1 MEEKKAPRI
10 FVIGFMGSN
19 RNEIGKKL
27 AAKLNYELIDLDRE
41 IEKED
46 GRDIRRICMMM
57 GEHEYRNKEYEMLE
71 KLSEQ
76 EKIVVVCGDGIVLDD
91 MNREILQK
99 NQVVL
104 ADWEKDPQQLWEQ
117 AKQQKNN
124 FPYAFMN
131 QPDTALKKQKFMDL
145 YDQRKNLYNI
155 FITPK

>member
-1 MEEKKAPRI
+1 MEEKKSSRI
-10 FVIGFMGSN
+10 FVIGFMGSD
-19 RNEIGKKL
+19 RKGIGEKL
-27 AAKLNYELIDLDRE
+27 AVKLNYELIDLDQE

-71 KLSEQ
+71 KLLDR
-76 EKIVVVCGDGIVLDD
+76 EKIVVVCGDGIILDD

-99 NQVVL
+99 NHVIL
-104 ADWEKDPQQLWEQ
+104 ADWEKEPQQLWEQ
-117 AKQQKNN
+117 AKQQQNK

-145 YDQRKNLYNI
+145 YEQRKNLYNI
-155 FITPK
+155 FVNPE